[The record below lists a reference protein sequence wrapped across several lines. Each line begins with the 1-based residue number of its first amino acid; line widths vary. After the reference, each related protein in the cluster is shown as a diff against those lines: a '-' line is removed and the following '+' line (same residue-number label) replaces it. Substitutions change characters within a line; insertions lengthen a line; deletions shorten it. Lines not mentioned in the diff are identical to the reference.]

1 MTTVVLRPNTTV
13 SNTGTVTGA
22 GGVAHTALADDSDAT
37 FITFTY
43 LQQARFNMTDLTL
56 PANGVVKTVMIRA
69 RAAATV
75 GSPILRARTTNASP
89 PTLLILSSTVTGAT
103 IRVLSSSAASGWSD
117 ALIDAVNI
125 IVENSLSG
133 GGGGTTLIVY
143 ELYFDVVYV
152 AQPVVVVDNPTGTI
166 TTTNTPQVSWT
177 DTLDVDGGAQTGYQ
191 VKVFTAAQY
200 GIGGFD
206 PAVSPN
212 TLDTGALSGSALS
225 YQPTTVLPNATYRA
239 YVRVKQTVNGA
250 DDWSAYAFSGF
261 IINVTPPAVPTL
273 AMTAESTSGR
283 IKALITT
290 GGGATTTDRVELQRS
305 IDGGTTWA
313 AVRNS
318 ETTDGTITYPAA
330 PVTIR
335 DYEAPNGTLTS
346 YRARA
351 LHNYTGVYAASAWTT
366 TQTATFTSTD
376 WWIKHPTKPALNLKL
391 PGGTSAAMFSYPD
404 VNRVARQG
412 VFQPAGATLPIV
424 VSDTTAAASGT
435 IVIQVRTRSDQDKA
449 EALIAEA
456 TVLLLQGPVAHG
468 EPDRYVAFG
477 ALNAVRVIDNGGF
490 QIKRS
495 TMPWVQVATPTG
507 ILTGA
512 DWT

>member
-1 MTTVVLRPNTTV
+1 MTLRPNGTV
-13 SNTGTVTGA
+13 SNSGTVTGA
-22 GGVAHTALADDSDAT
+22 GGVAHTALSDDSDAT
-37 FITFTY
+37 FISYTFGPSTR
-43 LQQARFNMTDLTL
+43 LNMTDLTL
-56 PANGVVKTVMIRA
+56 PANGVVTKVQIRA
-69 RAAATV
+69 RVASSSGTASA
-75 GSPILRARTTNASP
+75 RALTLNSSP
-89 PTLLILSSTVTGAT
+89 PAQAVVSQSVAGTS
-103 IRVLSSSAASGWSD
+103 IRVLSSATVSGWTD

-125 IVENSLSG
+125 SVSNF
-133 GGGGTTLIVY
+133 GTGSTLVVY
-143 ELYFDVVYV
+143 ELYFDVTYV
-152 AQPVVVVDNPTGTI
+152 VQPVVVVDNPTGTI

-212 TLDTGALSGSALS
+212 TLDTGVLSGAAVT

-239 YVRVKQTVNGA
+239 YVRVRQTVNGA

-305 IDGGTTWA
+305 IDGGTTWV
-313 AVRNS
+313 AVRNT

-456 TVLLLQGPVAHG
+456 TVLLLQGPVTHG

-495 TMPWVQVATPTG
+495 TMPWIQVATPTG